1 MQSRMVSL
9 QGVKCFCGG
18 NEEVGVPSCGVG
30 KDTFPSANKVII
42 KHNVATR
49 GWYS

>member
-18 NEEVGVPSCGVG
+18 NEEVGVR
-30 KDTFPSANKVII
+30 AELW
-42 KHNVATR
+42 
-49 GWYS
+49 GW